1 MNILGKSRFAFQRSI
16 AIIGVFLFVGKL
28 LAWYLTSSDAV
39 YSDAMES
46 IVNVISAFMGL
57 YSLYLAAKPRD
68 EDHPYGHGKIEF
80 VTSGVEGVMIV
91 FAGVM
96 IVIEA
101 INSLLNQNQ
110 LKDLD
115 WGIAIVLVVGLVN
128 YHIGYLSVKKG
139 KRDI

>member
-115 WGIAIVLVVGLVN
+115 WGIAIV
-128 YHIGYLSVKKG
+128 I
-139 KRDI
+139 I